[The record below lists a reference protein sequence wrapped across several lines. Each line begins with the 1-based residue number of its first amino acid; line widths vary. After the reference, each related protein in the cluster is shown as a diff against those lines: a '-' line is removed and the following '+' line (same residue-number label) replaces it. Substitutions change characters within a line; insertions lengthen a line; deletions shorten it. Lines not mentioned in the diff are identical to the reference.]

1 MQCEG
6 HMCGKAGCHYQLAV
20 DAAHGQSCQ
29 RDMCYKKVHHVG
41 QPARH
46 GQRRSDAAFNFS
58 STEKLL
64 PLRLLIK

>member
-1 MQCEG
+1 MQCEV
-6 HMCGKAGCHYQLAV
+6 HMCGKARRHYQLAV

-29 RDMCYKKVHHVG
+29 RDMWYKKVHHVG

-46 GQRRSDAAFNFS
+46 DQGGSDAAFKLY

-64 PLRLLIK
+64 PLRLLVK